1 MTHKEYD
8 NLEWVVIKPIEP
20 IETIAYDTG
29 EVDEFGEPI
38 YELLDKNKTQEPFV
52 YTPIKE

>member
-1 MTHKEYD
+1 MDKTGYE

-20 IETIAYDTG
+20 METIAYDTG